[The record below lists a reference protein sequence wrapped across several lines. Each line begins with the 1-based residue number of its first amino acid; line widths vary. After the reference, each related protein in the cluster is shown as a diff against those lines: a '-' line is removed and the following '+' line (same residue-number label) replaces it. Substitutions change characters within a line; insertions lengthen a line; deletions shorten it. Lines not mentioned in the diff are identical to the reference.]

1 MLCLTALSN
10 PRPHLCYV
18 QGFVITILPSP
29 IISTTWNFF
38 FIVVLL
44 MTNCNLILLSV
55 IVLPGSDIRLGLKD
69 FESTKPPKLEVIQ
82 ISMRP
87 YLGRCKLQSKG
98 HGITCGEITHSC
110 SQKKSEMLKI
120 QLNLCITYSWN
131 YSCRLNKSHFTIT
144 LVVLVNP
151 SLYF

>member
-1 MLCLTALSN
+1 
-10 PRPHLCYV
+10 
-18 QGFVITILPSP
+18 
-29 IISTTWNFF
+29 
-38 FIVVLL
+38 

-55 IVLPGSDIRLGLKD
+55 IVLPWSDIRLGLKD

-110 SQKKSEMLKI
+110 SQKKKEMLKI
-120 QLNLCITYSWN
+120 QLNLCIS
-131 YSCRLNKSHFTIT
+131 RLNNYPILQLHLSFWSTPLCTFKSVEKEWALIDLGGIERNHLFAIGSLIT
-144 LVVLVNP
+144 TSICFPFFSDQRFRPLF
-151 SLYF
+151 SI

>member
-1 MLCLTALSN
+1 MSSPLLRSRIRVN
-10 PRPHLCYV
+10 NSPESENFHYV
-18 QGFVITILPSP
+18 EL
-29 IISTTWNFF
+29 FF

-44 MTNCNLILLSV
+44 MTNCNLILLS
-55 IVLPGSDIRLGLKD
+55 LPGSDIRLGLKD

-82 ISMRP
+82 ISMGP